1 MTNEQSQEI
10 LNHLIYELN
19 RNGFS
24 FVVEEVNARLEEDFE
39 FKKFNSNLN
48 HTLIYFINQSI
59 EIFEN
64 NSNTGIDKVIDKLNK
79 YISSDE
85 KIKEISVQLIENN
98 DFSTIS
104 LKELPNYSKLINAMV
119 EIRNEIIKEN

>member
-10 LNHLIYELN
+10 LNHLISELN

-39 FKKFNSNLN
+39 SKKFNTNLN
-48 HTLIYFINQSI
+48 RTLIYFINQSI

-85 KIKEISVQLIENN
+85 KIKEISVQLIENDN
-98 DFSTIS
+98 FSTIS
-104 LKELPNYSKLINAMV
+104 LKELPNYSELINSMI